1 MGRTTF
7 TWAVSS
13 DPGLRRSSNEDSYC
27 TRSDLGLYVVA
38 DGMGGHVA
46 GEVAS
51 RVAVEAIEIFIQ
63 ETAGAD
69 KNRTWP
75 FPFEP
80 ALSLE
85 ANRLKAA
92 FRLANRRIAST
103 IADSHDLR
111 GMATTASSL
120 LTGPDGACVA
130 HVGDS
135 RVYVLRGG
143 NLQQITNDHSW
154 VEEQVRAGT
163 MTATAARQHPWRNVV
178 TRALSGGED
187 PEVDVTQVQ
196 PVQSERYLLCS
207 DGLFSVV
214 RRRADRRTAR
224 HTRRLARRRLP
235 EADRRRERG
244 TVARTTSPRSC
255 WRSMLRNLARLG
267 RYRGLIQS
275 LVARELKARYR
286 GSILGFFWS
295 FFNPLL
301 LLLVYSIVFKYVMQ
315 AAHDPKVEP
324 YALFMFCGILPWTW
338 FASSLTESSGVL
350 ISGGNL
356 IKKVLFPAEILP
368 IVTVLSNMVHFFFGL
383 VILAGF
389 LIWYQRPLNLS
400 ELAVFP
406 LAVAIQLILTTALA
420 LLLSSLTVHF
430 RDIRDILSNLLTFWF
445 FATPIIYPYFMFT
458 GADGKIAWQGQLL
471 KLNPFTHL
479 AITYQ
484 EILFFNGPVGHLK
497 LLLLLGAISVVFFF
511 LCYWVFDRLRDT
523 FAEEV

>member
-1 MGRTTF
+1 
-7 TWAVSS
+7 
-13 DPGLRRSSNEDSYC
+13 
-27 TRSDLGLYVVA
+27 
-38 DGMGGHVA
+38 
-46 GEVAS
+46 
-51 RVAVEAIEIFIQ
+51 
-63 ETAGAD
+63 
-69 KNRTWP
+69 
-75 FPFEP
+75 
-80 ALSLE
+80 
-85 ANRLKAA
+85 
-92 FRLANRRIAST
+92 
-103 IADSHDLR
+103 
-111 GMATTASSL
+111 
-120 LTGPDGACVA
+120 
-130 HVGDS
+130 
-135 RVYVLRGG
+135 
-143 NLQQITNDHSW
+143 
-154 VEEQVRAGT
+154 
-163 MTATAARQHPWRNVV
+163 
-178 TRALSGGED
+178 
-187 PEVDVTQVQ
+187 
-196 PVQSERYLLCS
+196 
-207 DGLFSVV
+207 
-214 RRRADRRTAR
+214 
-224 HTRRLARRRLP
+224 
-235 EADRRRERG
+235 
-244 TVARTTSPRSC
+244 
-255 WRSMLRNLARLG
+255 MLRNLARLG

-368 IVTVLSNMVHFFFGL
+368 IVTVLANMVHFFFGL

>member
-1 MGRTTF
+1 
-7 TWAVSS
+7 
-13 DPGLRRSSNEDSYC
+13 
-27 TRSDLGLYVVA
+27 
-38 DGMGGHVA
+38 
-46 GEVAS
+46 
-51 RVAVEAIEIFIQ
+51 
-63 ETAGAD
+63 
-69 KNRTWP
+69 
-75 FPFEP
+75 
-80 ALSLE
+80 
-85 ANRLKAA
+85 
-92 FRLANRRIAST
+92 
-103 IADSHDLR
+103 
-111 GMATTASSL
+111 
-120 LTGPDGACVA
+120 
-130 HVGDS
+130 
-135 RVYVLRGG
+135 
-143 NLQQITNDHSW
+143 
-154 VEEQVRAGT
+154 
-163 MTATAARQHPWRNVV
+163 
-178 TRALSGGED
+178 
-187 PEVDVTQVQ
+187 
-196 PVQSERYLLCS
+196 
-207 DGLFSVV
+207 
-214 RRRADRRTAR
+214 
-224 HTRRLARRRLP
+224 
-235 EADRRRERG
+235 
-244 TVARTTSPRSC
+244 
-255 WRSMLRNLARLG
+255 MLRNLARLG

-301 LLLVYSIVFKYVMQ
+301 LLLVYSIVFKYLQ

-338 FASSLTESSGVL
+338 FASSLTEASGVL

-389 LIWYQRPLNLS
+389 LIWYQRPLHLG

-430 RDIRDILSNLLTFWF
+430 RDIRDILSNLLTLWF
-445 FATPIIYPYFMFT
+445 FSTPIIYPYFMFT

-511 LCYWVFDRLRDT
+511 FSYWVFDRLRDT